1 MKTFTLTE
9 AKKQLGAVL
18 EKAKAGEA
26 IEVTR
31 YGKPMFQFQGGETVV
46 VQRPVSSQR
55 VRHTFGRL
63 LVSMQRRKPKGG
75 RSASAMLADARASR
89 ARSHGIG

>member
-31 YGKPMFQFQGGETVV
+31 YGKPMFQFQGGETVI
-46 VQRPVSSQR
+46 VQRRVSSQR
-55 VRHTFGRL
+55 VRRTFGRL

-75 RSASAMLADARASR
+75 RSASTMLADARASR

>member
-9 AKKQLGAVL
+9 AKKQLGTVL

-31 YGKPMFQFQGGETVV
+31 YGKPMFQFQGSETVI
-46 VQRPVSSQR
+46 VQRRVSAQR
-55 VRHTFGRL
+55 VRRTFGRL

-75 RSASAMLADARASR
+75 RSVSAMLADVRESR
-89 ARSHGIG
+89 ARAHGIG